1 MDFIIDRAKLVE
13 VQITSTAAGGTNSF
27 PVNLNDLNNAKIH
40 AIQIITSTQ
49 LTTAPSGRPVTT
61 AAMMVDFVVTIA
73 DENGSLK
80 RLDQVPAYST
90 NRELNAGRFYTF
102 KPFKWNPS
110 SSKIQVLAAGLAT
123 TDSILFMFYYTPL

>member
-13 VQITSTAAGGTNSF
+13 VQITSIAAGGTNAF

-40 AIQIITSTQ
+40 AIQVITSTQ
-49 LTTAPSGRPVTT
+49 LTTAPSGRPVIID
-61 AAMMVDFVVTIA
+61 AMMPDFVIILA

-80 RLDQVPAYST
+80 RLDQVPSYST
-90 NRELNAGRFYTF
+90 NREQNAGRFYTF

-110 SSKIQVLAAGLAT
+110 SSKIQVLAAGLAV
-123 TDSILFMFYYTPL
+123 TDSICFMFYYTPL